1 MICRAMR
8 RAAVLLAL
16 GLAAPAI
23 AQDADCSDL
32 TILPQQDIN
41 ACLAEDYAFWDRLL
55 NAAYQR
61 VIALRDP
68 EAEERLRVA
77 QRAWITYRDATCEM
91 EADRMRGG
99 SGEAML
105 RNGCLAR
112 LTERRARDLE
122 TYLQN

>member
-1 MICRAMR
+1 MIPGGGLR
-8 RAAVLLAL
+8 LLLLL
-16 GLAAPAI
+16 GLIPAAPAF
-23 AQDADCSDL
+23 AQDIDCTDL
-32 TILPQQDIN
+32 TDLPQQEIN
-41 ACLAEDYAFWDRLL
+41 ICLAQEHAFWDRLL
-55 NAAYQR
+55 NDAYQR
-61 VIALRDP
+61 VIGLRDP
-68 EAEERLRVA
+68 EAEERLRIA

-105 RNGCLAR
+105 RFGCLAR